1 MKILVVDDEP
11 SVRSLV
17 KDLLGDAGYHV
28 LAAPDGPQ
36 GLDLLHK
43 LRPDLIVL
51 DIMLPGMSGI
61 DVVREIMQDSTLRDT
76 PILII
81 SGCVP
86 EPDANALLGEL
97 RVASYLS
104 KVELSTSL
112 VSRVQEI
119 LSKQAQDEIKPGSGA
134 DSIGN
139 IEHKKTILVA
149 DDEPSI
155 LEVARQLLTPAGHNV
170 LTAKD
175 GRQALA
181 LAREEQPALIVL
193 DLVMPGISGIDVV
206 RKIRN
211 DPRLKNTPIL
221 IISGYVPE
229 PGANNLLRNLR
240 VAGYLSK
247 MELATSLVS
256 RVQEILSEQTQ
267 RVA

>member
-1 MKILVVDDEP
+1 MKILVADDDAMIRKIAGE
-11 SVRSLV
+11 
-17 KDLLGDAGYHV
+17 LLTNAGYDVLKAEDGAQALV
-28 LAAPDGPQ
+28 LANKE
-36 GLDLLHK
+36 H
-43 LRPDLIVL
+43 PDLIVL
-51 DIMLPGMSGI
+51 DLMMPKMSGF
-61 DVVREIMQDSTLRDT
+61 DVVREIRQDPRIKNI
-76 PILII
+76 PILIMSAI
-81 SGCVP
+81 VFGIDT
-86 EPDANALLGEL
+86 DAYIHELGVKGFIEK
-97 RVASYLS
+97 ANMMS
-104 KVELSTSL
+104 SL

-193 DLVMPGISGIDVV
+193 DLVMPGVSGIDVV

-221 IISGYVPE
+221 IMSGYVPE
-229 PGANNLLRNLR
+229 PDANDLLRNLR